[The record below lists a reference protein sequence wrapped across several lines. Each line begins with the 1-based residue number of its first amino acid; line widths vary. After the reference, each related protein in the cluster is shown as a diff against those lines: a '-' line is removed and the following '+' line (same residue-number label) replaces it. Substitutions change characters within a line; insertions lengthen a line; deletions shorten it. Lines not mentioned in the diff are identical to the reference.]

1 MGRRFES
8 CRAHHKPTC
17 IFSNFLMTRM
27 VGRLYQILSVIIW
40 RREYLELESP
50 AACTQGSGSLAGF
63 SFIWTVPGQNFQL
76 EANHG
81 STTNS
86 PFIDLWCH
94 PHRTQHLKG

>member
-1 MGRRFES
+1 MSDMEIYHHLATRISWTRITRSMDSRLRIIGRF
-8 CRAHHKPTC
+8 P
-17 IFSNFLMTRM
+17 FS
-27 VGRLYQILSVIIW
+27 W
-40 RREYLELESP
+40 
-50 AACTQGSGSLAGF
+50 A
-63 SFIWTVPGQNFQL
+63 VPGQNFQL